1 MDMGFSPCGFGH
13 HLDLFTALHF
23 FLRIQTRIPM
33 ASLSSE
39 KKIETTLAALLNVRR
54 CAEAIDFYTRAFG
67 ATIISRIDAPDGSV
81 VAQLSIGQSV
91 FWLADESPSHQNFSP
106 EALGGSTLRMV
117 LITDDPHAAFDRA
130 IAAGATSVSPIR
142 DESYGWR
149 IGRVVDP
156 FGHHWEIGRPLSDQ

>member
-1 MDMGFSPCGFGH
+1 MGMGFSPCGFGH

-91 FWLADESPSHQNFSP
+91 FWLAD
-106 EALGGSTLRMV
+106 
-117 LITDDPHAAFDRA
+117 DPHAAFDRA